1 MWLSMIFIIVQI
13 FTATLSSWLTID
25 QLHPKFPS
33 SFENVGYQF
42 GGYVNDY
49 IIQKY
54 NSSGKNLLPLKSI
67 VEYTNA
73 FENGSINAIFDE
85 LPYIDLF
92 LAKYGSDYMKV
103 GPLNQ
108 QAGHAFAFPLDSP
121 LVKDFSRAVVNVTE
135 SEIMMIMKE
144 KYFGFDVPN
153 GSQSKQA
160 LPQSLDIHSFI
171 GLFIFTGILT
181 IVAIILSESSIRR
194 TKNKILPI
202 STEN

>member
-25 QLHPKFPS
+25 QLRPKFPS

-67 VEYTNA
+67 VEYKNA

-108 QAGHAFAFPLDSP
+108 QAGHAFVSLFLSLMYSVPST
-121 LVKDFSRAVVNVTE
+121 FS
-135 SEIMMIMKE
+135 S
-144 KYFGFDVPN
+144 F
-153 GSQSKQA
+153 
-160 LPQSLDIHSFI
+160 LPYKL
-171 GLFIFTGILT
+171 
-181 IVAIILSESSIRR
+181 
-194 TKNKILPI
+194 
-202 STEN
+202 